1 MKKYAYSTLDIA
13 WIIDGMTLG
22 CRRQYQV
29 MEAIWKKEKTHL
41 ELKYLESYRRFVLEI
56 QYWMHYLHEKNLLDQ
71 EFTAIQQEIAALNG
85 SLQAEDYQRDFLG
98 LDLFFKQAR
107 IRILYG
113 YRKDY
118 VKIKLRTLL
127 KEYGYKRRSQNLV
140 LHIQECMEVYGL
152 EATLRG
158 GVPCNIAEV
167 GIDVML
173 TFRVVEK
180 NGRFR

>member
-1 MKKYAYSTLDIA
+1 MKEYAYSTLDIA

-85 SLQAEDYQRDFLG
+85 SLQAEDYQRDFWG
-98 LDLFFKQAR
+98 LDLFFKRAR

-158 GVPCNIAEV
+158 GVPCNVAEV
-167 GIDVML
+167 GLDAML
-173 TFRVVEK
+173 TFRVVEYK
-180 NGRFR
+180 R

>member
-1 MKKYAYSTLDIA
+1 MRIAKGQSQWPCPYQLSGLRFLIRYRGYHYAFT
-13 WIIDGMTLG
+13 
-22 CRRQYQV
+22 
-29 MEAIWKKEKTHL
+29 
-41 ELKYLESYRRFVLEI
+41 RRFRIRRWQIHQLRQNARQFQAHFRTTDDHVDRAF
-56 QYWMHYLHEKNLLDQ
+56 LDQ
-71 EFTAIQQEIAALNG
+71 EFTVIQQEIAALNG

-113 YRKDY
+113 YRKNY

-140 LHIQECMEVYGL
+140 LHIQDCMEVYGL

-167 GIDVML
+167 GLEAML
-173 TFRVVEK
+173 TFRVIE
-180 NGRFR
+180 NM